1 MGVEEK
7 NRNEI
12 LSRMAAELFVKMKGD
27 EELSSK
33 IHCLRDEIK
42 KVMENEDTTFG
53 KFRALV
59 ASFEKI
65 IPEEKQRYNAAI
77 KALSTTSKLSREEI
91 VKAVG
96 NMLEELK
103 ILEKGLMSALPG
115 WRDELKVMEAKS
127 QEMRD
132 EISKLREK
140 IGQLESEEKGVL
152 SGIAARKKEME
163 PVEKAV
169 GELFSDIGAEITY
182 IKKRIE
188 EFTAEGAASQ
198 PIPPRDSTESHI
210 GSEEKGGGEQKSEI
224 RESPP
229 PRDAEWQK
237 KCPMCGG
244 RMNFHSTDGMWL
256 CYSCAYQELEK
267 DEVQGTR
274 KEESEPANAPE
285 ITTVSEPIFDPTE
298 PITIPSETLSS
309 DEDQEL
315 EKDEVQGTSKEKS
328 EPADVT
334 KTIPVTEPIFDP
346 TELITIP
353 SETPSSDEYQES
365 KKKASPSNNRPSSK
379 KKACPACRWK
389 MDYYKMENAW
399 RCPHCGYERRL

>member
-12 LSRMAAELFVKMKGD
+12 LSRLAAELFVMSKAD

-33 IHCLRDEIK
+33 IHRLRDEIK
-42 KVMENEDTTFG
+42 KVMESEDTTVG

-77 KALSTTSKLSREEI
+77 KALSTTAKLSREEI
-91 VKAVG
+91 VKAVD

-152 SGIAARKKEME
+152 SGIMARKMEME

-169 GELFSDIGAEITY
+169 GELFRDIGAEITY
-182 IKKRIE
+182 IKKRIG
-188 EFTAEGAASQ
+188 EFTAESAAAQ
-198 PIPPRDSTESHI
+198 PIPTRDSVKSYG
-210 GSEEKGGGEQKSEI
+210 GSEEKGGGERTAEI
-224 RESPP
+224 PGTP
-229 PRDAEWQK
+229 LPRDAEWQK

-244 RMNFHSTDGMWL
+244 RMNYHSTDGMWL
-256 CYSCAYQELEK
+256 CYACAYQELEK
-267 DEVQGTR
+267 ADVQGTS
-274 KEESEPANAPE
+274 KEKSEPENAPE
-285 ITTVSEPIFDPTE
+285 PALSPEPNFDPTE

-309 DEDQEL
+309 DE
-315 EKDEVQGTSKEKS
+315 
-328 EPADVT
+328 
-334 KTIPVTEPIFDP
+334 
-346 TELITIP
+346 
-353 SETPSSDEYQES
+353 YQEP
-365 KKKASPSNNRPSSK
+365 KKKSSPSNNRPSSK

-389 MDYYKMENAW
+389 MDWYKMESAW